1 MAGRKP
7 TPTHLKLVTGN
18 PGKRKINRH
27 EPKPLRCIPSCP
39 SHLSD
44 NAKVAWGKLTV
55 LLDRMGVLTEA
66 DAAALERMVDCYSD
80 ILACRDL
87 INQEGRTYT
96 TTNAQGET
104 LIKAHPAVGMLADAD
119 RRFRGYM
126 TDFGMTPSARSR
138 ISVTPDEKENKDP
151 SQKYFAS

>member
-18 PGKRKINRH
+18 PGKRKINRQ
-27 EPKPLRCIPSCP
+27 EPNPARCIPSCP

-66 DAAALERMVDCYSD
+66 DAAVLERMVDCYSCSFF
-80 ILACRDL
+80 LSL
-87 INQEGRTYT
+87 
-96 TTNAQGET
+96 
-104 LIKAHPAVGMLADAD
+104 
-119 RRFRGYM
+119 
-126 TDFGMTPSARSR
+126 
-138 ISVTPDEKENKDP
+138 
-151 SQKYFAS
+151 